1 MSSQSPRPQDKLV
14 ARAPE
19 PARRSWRSLTFGGAA
34 LALLLGGYWYFT
46 HESAPRVTGPRRDAA
61 APVRVARV
69 ERRDMA
75 VVERTIG
82 TVVANSNVQVTA
94 RVQGQL
100 QAAYFKEGQLVKK
113 GQLLFQIDPR
123 PYQAALD
130 SALANQASA
139 ETKMNRYKNLVG
151 SNAIAQMTYDDAQAA
166 YLIAKAAVDTARL
179 NLEYT
184 RITSPVNGKTGAILV
199 QPGNLVTP
207 SASVGA
213 SALVNITEIQPIKVS
228 FALPQADLPRIQAR
242 AHMPGGLTAQIKLHD
257 AGGSDMSAPV
267 DFVNNAVAGNSG
279 TIELRASFANQD
291 AALVPGQLVDV
302 VVELANLPNALV
314 VPCDAVNNGPDGQ
327 FVYVVTPDMTAQ
339 EHAVKLLFDDGAFAA
354 ISSDIHEGDRVITQ
368 GQLRVLPGGKVSLG
382 RGGRGEGGASEGRRG
397 GRGGRRGGGRSG
409 GGRNDG

>member
-1 MSSQSPRPQDKLV
+1 MSYQSSRPQDKS
-14 ARAPE
+14 ASRPAEAP
-19 PARRSWRSLTFGGAA
+19 RRSWRSLVIGGGILAA
-34 LALLLGGYWYFT
+34 ALGGYWYYT
-46 HESAPRVTGPRRDAA
+46 HDNAPRATVRAAGA

-82 TVVANSNVQVTA
+82 TVVANSNVQMTA

-100 QAAYFKEGQLVKK
+100 LNAYFKEGQLVKK

-130 SALANQASA
+130 SAIANQVSTEAR
-139 ETKMNRYKNLVG
+139 MNRYKALAS

-166 YLIAKAAVDTARL
+166 YLTAKAAVDNARL

-213 SALVNITEIQPIKVS
+213 SALVTITEIQPIKVS

-257 AGGSDMSAPV
+257 AGGKDLSAPV
-267 DFVNNAVAGNSG
+267 DFVNNVVAGNSG

-302 VVELANLPNALV
+302 VVELANLSGALV
-314 VPCDAVNNGPDGQ
+314 VPRDALNNGPDGQ
-327 FVYVVTPDMTAQ
+327 YVYVVTPDMTAQ
-339 EHAVKLLFDDGAFAA
+339 QHPVKLLFDDGAFAA
-354 ISSDIHEGDRVITQ
+354 IASDIHEGDRVVTN
-368 GQLRVLPGGKVSLG
+368 GQLRVLPGGKVSV
-382 RGGRGEGGASEGRRG
+382 GGRGEGGAGEGRRG
-397 GRGGRRGGGRSG
+397 GGRGRGGRRGGGRD
-409 GGRNDG
+409 DG